1 MLSAE
6 ESLNFIRERIDALGH
21 GSKHHER
28 AAHDAL
34 TLLSKHWSEESG
46 ESMDNDLAVIEMIGQ
61 DLADLQRH
69 IADLQ
74 HAYLKALFGDKPD

>member
-6 ESLNFIRERIDALGH
+6 ESLHFIRERIDALGH

-34 TLLSKHWSEESG
+34 TLLSNHWSEESG
-46 ESMDNDLAVIEMIGQ
+46 ESMDKSI
-61 DLADLQRH
+61 
-69 IADLQ
+69 
-74 HAYLKALFGDKPD
+74 

>member
-1 MLSAE
+1 MLSAN
-6 ESLNFIRERIDALGH
+6 ESLTFIRERIDALGT
-21 GSKHHER
+21 GQRHHEK

-34 TLLSKHWSEESG
+34 TLLSRRWSEEGG

-74 HAYLKALFGDKPD
+74 HAYLKALFGEKTD